1 MDTHSMIYLI
11 YAANFKLM
19 FVIFDQI
26 IDTGDSKVAKDMDI
40 SISNLSCLTQKDEFL
55 LQVSGKSSNITKFI
69 KNEIPTKE
77 RTWLTDFK
85 SWKIKIKWLLKISEL
100 CLNDYDQVFF
110 DCGEELLDLNDSENY
125 QSFREKIIEELM

>member
-1 MDTHSMIYLI
+1 LQRALKLI
-11 YAANFKLM
+11 FK
-19 FVIFDQI
+19 IFDQT

-40 SISNLSCLTQKDEFL
+40 SIANLSCLTQKDEFL
-55 LQVSGKSSNITKFI
+55 LQVSSKSGNITKFI
-69 KNEIPTKE
+69 KNEIPTRE
-77 RTWLTDFK
+77 RTWLTDLK

-100 CLNDYDQVFF
+100 CLDDYDQVFF

>member
-1 MDTHSMIYLI
+1 M
-11 YAANFKLM
+11 
-19 FVIFDQI
+19 
-26 IDTGDSKVAKDMDI
+26 AKDMDI
-40 SISNLSCLTQKDEFL
+40 SIANLSCLTQKDEFL
-55 LQVSGKSSNITKFI
+55 LQVSSKSSDITKFI
-69 KNEIPTKE
+69 KNEIPARE
-77 RTWLTDFK
+77 RSWLTDLK